1 MLQRYDYDLIC
12 IGTGAAGSVAAH
24 IAAESGKKVAIV
36 EADVFGGECP
46 NWGDIPTKTLLH
58 AANIYDQS
66 KRATRYGIRSAT
78 IGYNYPSIR
87 AWKDLV
93 VKRTGIPQGK
103 QAFER
108 EGINVLR
115 GTAQFISDH
124 ELTIGR
130 RHYSGANFIIATG
143 SATLIPNIK
152 GLDAVHYLTPK
163 DALDLIRPPKTL
175 FIVGGGATGCEF
187 AHLFSVFGSKIT
199 IADVASRL
207 LPKEDGQTSTFIQNQ
222 FTREHQ
228 IQILTGM
235 KITNIE
241 KDSLFKRVHFTEGA
255 EAKSVRV
262 DEVLL
267 ATGKAPRVDLGLE
280 NAGVQY
286 TAKGIE
292 VNEYMQTTAKHIF
305 AAGDV
310 VGGDMYTHMAIYQ
323 SRIAIHNMLN
333 RQKIPTNY
341 KAVPRVIFVE
351 PEIAAVGLTEEDA
364 IKYAVK
370 YRTAL
375 TPISLIGRASLTDDK
390 EGFVKIVTDMDG
402 KLLGGSIAAPHA
414 GEMIHELG
422 LAVQMGLTTA
432 DVANTIHAFPTWSEA
447 IRIACSKIM

>member
-1 MLQRYDYDLIC
+1 
-12 IGTGAAGSVAAH
+12 
-24 IAAESGKKVAIV
+24 
-36 EADVFGGECP
+36 
-46 NWGDIPTKTLLH
+46 
-58 AANIYDQS
+58 
-66 KRATRYGIRSAT
+66 
-78 IGYNYPSIR
+78 
-87 AWKDLV
+87 
-93 VKRTGIPQGK
+93 
-103 QAFER
+103 
-108 EGINVLR
+108 
-115 GTAQFISDH
+115 
-124 ELTIGR
+124 
-130 RHYSGANFIIATG
+130 
-143 SATLIPNIK
+143 
-152 GLDAVHYLTPK
+152 
-163 DALDLIRPPKTL
+163 
-175 FIVGGGATGCEF
+175 
-187 AHLFSVFGSKIT
+187 
-199 IADVASRL
+199 
-207 LPKEDGQTSTFIQNQ
+207 
-222 FTREHQ
+222 
-228 IQILTGM
+228 M